1 MKDDKLRIE
10 LNSKGTTEGIIALL
24 QSTIEGIKN
33 TDTTLKLKLTLQETK
48 ERRT

>member
-10 LNSKGTTEGIIALL
+10 LNTKGTTEGIIALL

-33 TDTTLKLKLTLQETK
+33 TDTKFKLKLTLQETEK
-48 ERRT
+48 K